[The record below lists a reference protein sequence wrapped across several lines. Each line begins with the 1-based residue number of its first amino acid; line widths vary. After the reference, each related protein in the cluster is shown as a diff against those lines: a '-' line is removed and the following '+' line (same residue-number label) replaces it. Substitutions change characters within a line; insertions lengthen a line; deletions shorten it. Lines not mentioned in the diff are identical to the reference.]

1 MLPGITFT
9 CTTDT
14 GVILWTLGNQSS
26 LFTSNISTVND
37 TGSLGDFTT
46 RLDSVEG
53 LNYTS
58 TAVINVSS
66 LQSADST
73 ITIMCDDDVDAMGAE
88 SAVLTVKGIDCIA
101 DLESL

>member
-26 LFTSNISTVND
+26 LFTSNISMVND
-37 TGSLGDFTT
+37 NGSLGDFTA
-46 RLDSVEG
+46 RLDNVEG

-58 TAVINVSS
+58 TAIVNVSF
-66 LQSADST
+66 LQREDST
-73 ITIMCDDDVDAMGAE
+73 ITIMCDDDVDAMGPE
-88 SAVLTVKGIDCIA
+88 SAVLIVKGMA
-101 DLESL
+101 

>member
-1 MLPGITFT
+1 MLPRITFS

-14 GVILWTLGNQSS
+14 GVILWTLGNQTS
-26 LFTSNISTVND
+26 LFTSNTSMVND

-58 TAVINVSS
+58 TAVANVSS
-66 LQSADST
+66 LPSIIST
-73 ITIMCDDDVDAMGAE
+73 ITIMCDDGVDAMGAE
-88 SAVLTVKGIDCIA
+88 STVLIVKGMA
-101 DLESL
+101 